1 MIRILARSSH
11 PLAPIFHLNGGPG
24 ITNMTFPQ
32 ASRLTAQ
39 HDVVMVGY
47 RGVDGSSVL
56 NCPEVTAALEKSA
69 DFLGKASLSAYSQAF
84 ASCAQRLERS
94 GVDLAGYTLAEQADD
109 IEAARVALGYQ
120 RIDLLSESAGTRLA
134 MIYQW
139 RYPNS
144 VDRSVMV
151 GVNPPGNFIYSGAEI
166 DQGIERYSALCAQ
179 QSACRARTGN
189 LAASMKHTAA
199 HMPSSWY
206 SLPIKPGNALVGT
219 FLGLTEANRGSPLSG
234 PMTLDSWISA
244 AHGDPSGLWF
254 LSTMAGLVL
263 PSSFAWG
270 EFASIGMAD
279 AQPVERYFSSG
290 ADRGSIIGNPLGE
303 FLWGAGGM
311 AHAWPANPGEN
322 QYTSVQNSNV
332 PTLLIGGT
340 LDFETPAQNAT
351 KELLPHLS
359 NGHQVILSGL
369 GHVDDFDAYEP
380 SASTQLLTAFY
391 ATGQVDTSRYTPN
404 VVSFTTSSTQTAIAK
419 DSLADNDRLRLVG
432 SDLACG
438 VGDPDPAPRRY
449 RPQDGRMDPF
459 GRSDRVRTRR
469 MVPRRTVGTAVLAEP
484 AARRPAAGS
493 GLDRGADLARGLR
506 RLGPHRHAK
515 GDAGQGHRCRGCR
528 CGGRSRTRFPRDRR
542 AHGVD
547 HDDHRCGGRVEP
559 ESARARHL
567 DRAGRVAAMATT
579 PPQPTVARRTPD
591 RVEGLDHDLVVVGHV
606 EREVP
611 VAPAP
616 GCLAPHAAHHGDD
629 YHGSAEEILRAGPR
643 REGETRHFERRSCWP
658 TNTGVW
664 SAGTT
669 VTSSARQWGSKPPP
683 LVGRRRARRG
693 SNALARCSQHH
704 KLLDRGIIGIKADYT
719 INDFQHL
726 IGCSPAADTLVLAH
740 ASRPLVVPQVR
751 PASAGSESR
760 PVVHKGGLPIG

>member
-1 MIRILARSSH
+1 MPADCGTLVVPENRASSKSRLIALPVTRILARSSH
-11 PLAPIFHLNGGPG
+11 PLAPIFYLNGGPG

-32 ASRLTAQ
+32 ANRLAAQ

-56 NCPEVTAALEKSA
+56 NCPEVTAALENSA
-69 DFLGKASLSAYSQAF
+69 DYLGKASLSAYSQAF

-109 IEAARVALGYQ
+109 IEAARVALGYK
-120 RIDLLSESAGTRLA
+120 RIDLLSESAGTRLG

-166 DQGIERYSALCAQ
+166 DQGIERYSALCAKQ
-179 QSACRARTGN
+179 PACRARTGN
-189 LAASMKHTAA
+189 LAASMQHTAA
-199 HMPSSWY
+199 HMPSSWF

-219 FLGLTEANRGSPLSG
+219 FLGLTEATSVDSPLSG

-244 AHGDPSGLWF
+244 AHGDPSGLWL
-254 LSTMAGLVL
+254 LSTMSNLVL
-263 PSSFAWG
+263 PQSFTWG

-303 FLWGAGGM
+303 FLWGAGGL

-322 QYTSVQNSNV
+322 QYTSVQNSSV

-369 GHVDDFDAYEP
+369 GHVDDFFSYEP
-380 SASTQLLTAFY
+380 SASTQLLTTFY

-404 VVSFTTSSTQTAIAK
+404 VVSFTTSPTQAG
-419 DSLADNDRLRLVG
+419 DCQGHPCVNDRLRLVG
-432 SDLACG
+432 SDLARG
-438 VGDPDPAPRRY
+438 VGDPDPPPRRY

-506 RLGPHRHAK
+506 RLGPHRHAE

-528 CGGRSRTRFPRDRR
+528 CGGRSRTRFPRDQR

-547 HDDHRCGGRVEP
+547 HGDHRCGGRVEP
-559 ESARARHL
+559 EPARARHL
-567 DRAGRVAAMATT
+567 DRAGR
-579 PPQPTVARRTPD
+579 PPGNGRS
-591 RVEGLDHDLVVVGHV
+591 GGGSVGDG
-606 EREVP
+606 
-611 VAPAP
+611 AP
-616 GCLAPHAAHHGDD
+616 G
-629 YHGSAEEILRAGPR
+629 AGPALIAR
-643 REGETRHFERRSCWP
+643 TVSGNPWRIPRHTR
-658 TNTGVW
+658 V
-664 SAGTT
+664 
-669 VTSSARQWGSKPPP
+669 
-683 LVGRRRARRG
+683 
-693 SNALARCSQHH
+693 
-704 KLLDRGIIGIKADYT
+704 
-719 INDFQHL
+719 
-726 IGCSPAADTLVLAH
+726 
-740 ASRPLVVPQVR
+740 
-751 PASAGSESR
+751 
-760 PVVHKGGLPIG
+760 